1 MSSIERLTFREL
13 AVRTLIA
20 IAPGAF
26 ISGVT
31 LLAMVWLFGL

>member
-1 MSSIERLTFREL
+1 MGSIERLMFREL
-13 AVRTLIA
+13 AARILIA

-31 LLAMVWLFGL
+31 LLVAVWLFGF